1 VTLTVSDG
9 SASATR
15 SVEITVSD
23 PDTVFAA
30 NTLCVGIAQPV
41 AGLGGCPADAAVLPS
56 SDFDAAINGNIA
68 SRKRILFRRG
78 DTFDSNANANVRV
91 NGPGLIGA
99 FGSGPAPVVNISGN
113 NSAIQLSSGTTP
125 GIKDW
130 RIMDLEI
137 NGNSGAATMGVH
149 AEGGIDQVTLL
160 RLNIHHVHFGVQ
172 LSPSILDHYGG
183 QHRLWDQFAVVDSTI
198 RTIIG
203 GGGGYGLFL
212 GAQRLAVMDNV
223 LSDSTGAEH
232 ILRTPYIV
240 KAVISRNDMSNPAL
254 QKHVVKLHAL
264 LYGVS
269 PTGFSEQVVMSDNK
283 FTGGAGA
290 DWTVTV
296 GPQDQFR
303 NEKVRDII
311 VERNWFAPHPSQRV
325 ALMLWAQDVTVRN
338 NIFNLTGAVE
348 QNGMVVERRGTEPAP
363 ANVQAY
369 NNTFYSGS
377 SGGFR
382 PITFVLGTGMAAKNN
397 LGYAPL
403 STSRDMVSG
412 SAIIESNT
420 TNAGILVSPGFV
432 GATPIAPADFV
443 LGAGSAA
450 ANAGTTVPVF
460 SDFFRNDR
468 PQGGAID
475 LGATEGP

>member
-1 VTLTVSDG
+1 V
-9 SASATR
+9 A
-15 SVEITVSD
+15 D
-23 PDTVFAA
+23 PDAVFAA
-30 NTLCVGIAQPV
+30 NTLCVGNSPPV
-41 AGLGGCPADAAVLPS
+41 AGSGGCPAGAAVLAS
-56 SDFDAAINGNIA
+56 SDFDTAINNNIA

-78 DTFDSNANANVRV
+78 DTFAANDNANVRL

-99 FGSGPAPVVNISGN
+99 FGSGPAPRVNVTGN
-113 NSAIQLSSGTTP
+113 IYAIQLSSGTTP
-125 GIKDW
+125 GIRDW

-137 NGNSGAATMGVH
+137 NGNSWSQTDGVH

-160 RLNIHHVHFGVQ
+160 RLNIHHLHNGVMF
-172 LSPSILDHYGG
+172 SPSILDYYGG

-212 GAQRLAVMDNV
+212 GAQRFALMGNV

-240 KAVISRNDMSNPAL
+240 KAVISHNDMSNPAAA
-254 QKHVVKLHAL
+254 KHVVKLHAL

-363 ANVQAY
+363 ANVHAY

-432 GATPIAPADFV
+432 GATPVAPADFV
-443 LGAGSAA
+443 LGAGSPA
-450 ANAGTTVPVF
+450 ANAGATVPVF